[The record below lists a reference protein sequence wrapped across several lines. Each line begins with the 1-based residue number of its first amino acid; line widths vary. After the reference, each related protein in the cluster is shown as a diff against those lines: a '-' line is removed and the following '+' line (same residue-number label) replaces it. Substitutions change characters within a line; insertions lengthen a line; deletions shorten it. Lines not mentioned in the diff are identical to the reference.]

1 MKVKKQIFAKHSI
14 TFNILFHI
22 FFFCIIVRIDIP
34 STLGVNSTA
43 EQLQEI
49 RNRLRNSDSSQLSQ
63 VGMALDELADLADET
78 IPRLRGVAQSL
89 REEPTEDDVSVQKNV
104 NYDEN
109 ILKKGHSL
117 ISIDGYSLCQELYK
131 E

>member
-1 MKVKKQIFAKHSI
+1 MKVKKQIFAKHSAM
-14 TFNILFHI
+14 FNVLFHTY
-22 FFFCIIVRIDIP
+22 FFCIIVRIDIP

-49 RNRLRNSDSSQLSQ
+49 RNRLRNSGSSQLSQ

-78 IPRLRGVAQSL
+78 IPRLREVAQSL

-109 ILKKGHSL
+109 ILKK
-117 ISIDGYSLCQELYK
+117 SIA
-131 E
+131 

>member
-1 MKVKKQIFAKHSI
+1 
-14 TFNILFHI
+14 
-22 FFFCIIVRIDIP
+22 
-34 STLGVNSTA
+34 
-43 EQLQEI
+43 
-49 RNRLRNSDSSQLSQ
+49 
-63 VGMALDELADLADET
+63 MALDELADLADET